1 MNITNSRFWVVII
14 IGLLILNLSSIRAQ
28 EWHEN
33 DKYGWEFLGAIAGD
47 VLIAIPSAVVVT
59 YVTYGSLNEVVH
71 DIGPGIVFLGTAYIA
86 GSSIGAPLGT
96 LHTGKIVHDKGS
108 VLGAYVGGVV
118 GTGLGMLTL
127 ICFGDKISE
136 QITIPTFL
144 LLPPICSVIGYN
156 LFPHK
161 SDSQSYLFPKNF
173 PELAFT
179 VLPEKQDNKIS
190 PKIGAK
196 VTVRF

>member
-1 MNITNSRFWVVII
+1 MERE
-14 IGLLILNLSSIRAQ
+14 LAQ
-28 EWHEN
+28 TSL
-33 DKYGWEFLGAIAGD
+33 EFLGATIGEFG
-47 VLIAIPSAVVVT
+47 IGIT
-59 YVTYGSLNEVVH
+59 GSYISYRILRLPYAENISSDLSWDLFLESLVW
-71 DIGPGIVFLGTAYIA
+71 GLGTGAI
-86 GSSIGAPLGT
+86 IGTPLGT
-96 LHTGKIVHDKGS
+96 VLTGKIVHDKGS

-144 LLPPICSVIGYN
+144 LLPPTCSVIGYN

-161 SDSQSYLFPKNF
+161 SDSQSYLSPKNF
-173 PELAFT
+173 PELALT
-179 VLPEKQDNKIS
+179 VLPQKYGNKIS